1 MSYLLETYYRDAVR
15 LGLDKIPK
23 DYALY
28 ANKELI
34 TTSRSW
40 SQIVNKLAYLQ
51 SLRSGLRIDV
61 ITEQSQYTL
70 WDQTMRS

>member
-28 ANKELI
+28 AGRTLI
-34 TTSRSW
+34 CSSRSW
-40 SQIVNKLAYLQ
+40 SQIVDKMAYLRG
-51 SLRSGLRIDV
+51 LRAGLRIDV
-61 ITEQSQYTL
+61 ITAQSQYTL
-70 WDQTMRS
+70 WDETMSS